1 MFWDL
6 TPYFILVFSL
16 GVVVGQLMSAKDIR
30 RLLELTESFRS
41 IAARAVDENTALKEK
56 LK

>member
-30 RLLELTESFRS
+30 RLLELVESFRNL
-41 IAARAVDENTALKEK
+41 AARAVDENESLKRR